1 MKKFR
6 NEQKKLLAD
15 FLANIGVA
23 WFAAGVIG
31 LFISGAKNII
41 DAVLSLVWGF
51 GLSAIFLWFG
61 MIVVKGQKI

>member
-31 LFISGAKNII
+31 LFVSGVKNFL
-41 DAVLSLVWGF
+41 DAGLSLVWGLV
-51 GLSAIFLWFG
+51 LSAIFLWFG
-61 MIVVKGQKI
+61 MIVVKGRKI